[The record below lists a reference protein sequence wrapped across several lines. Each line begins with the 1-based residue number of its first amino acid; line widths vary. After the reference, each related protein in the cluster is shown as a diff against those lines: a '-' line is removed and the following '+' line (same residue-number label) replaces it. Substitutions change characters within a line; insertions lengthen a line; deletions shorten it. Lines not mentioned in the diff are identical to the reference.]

1 MMQEPYPNPSET
13 FPQGKMPPRQPKW
26 GRWLL
31 IALGAVVLLLVV
43 VTAVSFLMRSHQL
56 QQHLELGEKYLSE
69 LDYNSAVLEFTSAI
83 EVNPR
88 SEDAYL
94 GRGEAYLGLG
104 DFDSAVDDY
113 TMVIDL
119 NGGTID
125 GYVGRSR
132 AHAGRGELTEA
143 EEDLQ
148 MAITNGLDEAQA
160 ETIRQEITAPAE
172 PLTADDVSWL
182 VEPSQDYQQVLP
194 LRGNSFSD
202 VSGDYSDGQT
212 LISNYFYEMSFPGY
226 SNLPQY
232 YLVRMADGSWRFY
245 YMPNHTDSGSI
256 PMDLDSSQ
264 DVVDDVFRYD
274 ATGIADFNAY
284 TGGENVPDK
293 DPYIW
298 YPIYP
303 SPWYLFT
310 AHERGGG
317 SMSIYYDTYTQQGLA
332 IGLYYGIY
340 SQPVAESE
348 LHKPYPASQFSSA
361 DIGWDVNQSIGLAAG
376 EDDDRM
382 SRYTEALDAS
392 SETRKA
398 YVGTDGH
405 LITDF
410 LYDEAE
416 DFSEGIAACC
426 RNGKWGYIDENGNEI
441 TDFVYDGV
449 WPYQGEFDPD
459 LGDFGDF
466 PTGYSAYPC
475 TSDTMVVY
483 QDGQVGLLYRDGSV
497 LIDFGQFEDM
507 APAYNNELWAKKD
520 GLWGLIDLADAKRQT
535 RHSSDLTAP
544 SDTEIPDPAYVPY
557 EQEEHPETTPI
568 DFPVTASQKYDFYQ
582 QVEEYQDTLAPVT
595 MYTSPDGGAEITTI
609 PAGEMVQVMGQKKD
623 SSDWLCV
630 SWYETEMQ
638 RTYLGDY
645 YFDQERVAERYYGW
659 ISTQN
664 LTPDLGQ

>member
-69 LDYNSAVLEFTSAI
+69 LDYNSAVLEFTSVI

-182 VEPSQDYQQVLP
+182 VEPSLDYQHVLP

-202 VSGDYSDGQT
+202 ISGDYSDGQT
-212 LISNYFYEMSFPGY
+212 PILDGFYEMSFPGY

-245 YMPNHTDSGSI
+245 YMPNHTDSGNI

-361 DIGWDVNQSIGLAAG
+361 DSGWDVNQSIGLAAG

>member
-31 IALGAVVLLLVV
+31 IALGAVILLSVI
-43 VTAVSFLMRSHQL
+43 VTAASFLMRSHQL

-182 VEPSQDYQQVLP
+182 VEPSLDFQQVLP

-202 VSGDYSDGQT
+202 IRGDYSDGQT
-212 LISNYFYEMSFPGY
+212 LISNHFYEMSFPGY

-245 YMPNHTDSGSI
+245 YMPNHTDSGNI

-475 TSDTMVVY
+475 TSDTMVAY
-483 QDGQVGLLYRDGSV
+483 RDGQVGLLYRDGSV

-520 GLWGLIDLADAKRQT
+520 GLWGLIDLADAKQKT
-535 RHSSDLTAP
+535 RRSADLTVP

-557 EQEEHPETTPI
+557 EQEQHPETTPI
-568 DFPVTASQKYDFYQ
+568 DFPATASQEYDFYQ

-609 PAGEMVQVMGQKKD
+609 PAGEMVQVMGQKED
-623 SSDWLCV
+623 NSDWLCV

-645 YFDQERVAERYYGW
+645 YFDQERVSERYYGW

-664 LTPDLGQ
+664 LTPDLG

>member
-1 MMQEPYPNPSET
+1 
-13 FPQGKMPPRQPKW
+13 MPPRQPKW

-69 LDYNSAVLEFTSAI
+69 LDYNSAVLEFTSVI

-182 VEPSQDYQQVLP
+182 VEPSLDYQHVLP

-202 VSGDYSDGQT
+202 ISGDYSDGQT
-212 LISNYFYEMSFPGY
+212 PILDGFYEMSFPGY

-245 YMPNHTDSGSI
+245 YMPNHTDSGNI

>member
-31 IALGAVVLLLVV
+31 IALGAVILLSMI
-43 VTAVSFLMRSHQL
+43 VTAASFLMRSHQL

-119 NGGTID
+119 NSGTID

-132 AHAGRGELTEA
+132 AHAGRGEQTEA

-148 MAITNGLDEAQA
+148 MAIANGLDEAQA

-182 VEPSQDYQQVLP
+182 VEPNLDYQHVLP

-202 VSGDYSDGQT
+202 ISGDYSDGQT
-212 LISNYFYEMSFPGY
+212 PILDGFYEMSFPGY

-245 YMPNHTDSGSI
+245 YMPNHTDSGNI

-535 RHSSDLTAP
+535 RHSFDLTAP

>member
-69 LDYNSAVLEFTSAI
+69 LDYNSAVLEFTSVI

-182 VEPSQDYQQVLP
+182 VEPSLDYQHVLP

-202 VSGDYSDGQT
+202 ISGDYSDGQT
-212 LISNYFYEMSFPGY
+212 PILDGFYEMSFPGY

-245 YMPNHTDSGSI
+245 YMPNHTDSGNI

>member
-1 MMQEPYPNPSET
+1 MMQEPYPKPSEIS
-13 FPQGKMPPRQPKW
+13 PQGKMSPWQPKW
-26 GRWLL
+26 GKWLL
-31 IALGAVVLLLVV
+31 IALGAVILLLVI
-43 VTAVSFLMRSHQL
+43 VTAASFLMRSHQL

-119 NGGTID
+119 NSGTID

-182 VEPSQDYQQVLP
+182 VEPSLDYQHVLP

-202 VSGDYSDGQT
+202 ISGDYSDGQT
-212 LISNYFYEMSFPGY
+212 PILDGFYEMSFPGY

-245 YMPNHTDSGSI
+245 YMPNHTDSGNI

-535 RHSSDLTAP
+535 RHSFDLTAP

>member
-43 VTAVSFLMRSHQL
+43 VTAASFLMRSHQL

-94 GRGEAYLGLG
+94 GRGEAYLGLN
-104 DFDSAVDDY
+104 DFDNAVDDY

-119 NGGTID
+119 NSSTID

-132 AHAGRGELTEA
+132 AHAGRGEQTEA

-148 MAITNGLDEAQA
+148 MAIANGLDEAQA
-160 ETIRQEITAPAE
+160 ESIRQKITAPAE

-182 VEPSQDYQQVLP
+182 VEPNLDYQHVLL

-202 VSGDYSDGQT
+202 ISGDYSDGQT
-212 LISNYFYEMSFPGY
+212 PILDGFYEMSFPGY

-245 YMPNHTDSGSI
+245 YMPNHTDSGNI

-340 SQPVAESE
+340 SQPVAESG

-449 WPYQGEFDPD
+449 WPYKGEFDPD
-459 LGDFGDF
+459 LGDFGDYV
-466 PTGYSAYPC
+466 TGYSAYPC
-475 TSDTMVVY
+475 TSDTMVAY

-520 GLWGLIDLADAKRQT
+520 GLWGLIDLADAKQKT
-535 RHSSDLTAP
+535 RRSADLTVP

-557 EQEEHPETTPI
+557 EQEQHPETTPI
-568 DFPVTASQKYDFYQ
+568 DFPATASQEYDFYQ

-609 PAGEMVQVMGQKKD
+609 PAGEMVQVMGQKED
-623 SSDWLCV
+623 NSDWLCV

-645 YFDQERVAERYYGW
+645 YFDQERVSERYYGW

-664 LTPDLGQ
+664 LTPDLG

>member
-1 MMQEPYPNPSET
+1 
-13 FPQGKMPPRQPKW
+13 
-26 GRWLL
+26 
-31 IALGAVVLLLVV
+31 
-43 VTAVSFLMRSHQL
+43 
-56 QQHLELGEKYLSE
+56 
-69 LDYNSAVLEFTSAI
+69 
-83 EVNPR
+83 
-88 SEDAYL
+88 
-94 GRGEAYLGLG
+94 
-104 DFDSAVDDY
+104 
-113 TMVIDL
+113 
-119 NGGTID
+119 
-125 GYVGRSR
+125 
-132 AHAGRGELTEA
+132 
-143 EEDLQ
+143 
-148 MAITNGLDEAQA
+148 
-160 ETIRQEITAPAE
+160 
-172 PLTADDVSWL
+172 
-182 VEPSQDYQQVLP
+182 
-194 LRGNSFSD
+194 
-202 VSGDYSDGQT
+202 
-212 LISNYFYEMSFPGY
+212 MSFPGY

-245 YMPNHTDSGSI
+245 YMPNHTDSGNI

>member
-182 VEPSQDYQQVLP
+182 VEPSLDYQQVLP

-264 DVVDDVFRYD
+264 DVVTTVFRYD
-274 ATGIADFNAY
+274 ATGIENFNA
-284 TGGENVPDK
+284 TAGPANTPDK
-293 DPYIW
+293 APYGW
-298 YPIYP
+298 YPTYP

-310 AHERGGG
+310 SIERGSGR
-317 SMSIYYDTYTQQGLA
+317 MSIYYDTSTQQGLA
-332 IGLYYGIY
+332 IGLFYGIY
-340 SQPVAESE
+340 SQPVSGSG
-348 LHKPYPASQFSSA
+348 LNKPYPASQFSSA
-361 DIGWDVNQSIGLAAG
+361 GIGVDVNQPVSMAADG
-376 EDDDRM
+376 DDDTM

-398 YVGTDGH
+398 YVGTDGQ

-449 WPYQGEFDPD
+449 WPYKGEFDPD
-459 LGDFGDF
+459 LGDFGDYV
-466 PTGYSAYPC
+466 TGYSAYPC
-475 TSDTMVVY
+475 TSDTMVAY

-520 GLWGLIDLADAKRQT
+520 GLWGLIDLADAKQKT
-535 RHSSDLTAP
+535 RRSADLTVP

-557 EQEEHPETTPI
+557 EQEQHPETTPI
-568 DFPVTASQKYDFYQ
+568 DFPATASQEYDFYQ

-609 PAGEMVQVMGQKKD
+609 PAGEMVQVMGQKED
-623 SSDWLCV
+623 NSDWLCV

-645 YFDQERVAERYYGW
+645 YFDQERVSERYYGW

>member
-182 VEPSQDYQQVLP
+182 VEPSLDFQQVLP

-202 VSGDYSDGQT
+202 IRGDYSDGQT
-212 LISNYFYEMSFPGY
+212 LISNHFYEMSFPGY

-245 YMPNHTDSGSI
+245 YMPNHTDSGNI

-475 TSDTMVVY
+475 TSDTMVAY
-483 QDGQVGLLYRDGSV
+483 RDGQVGLLYRDGSV

-520 GLWGLIDLADAKRQT
+520 GLWGLIDLADAKQKT
-535 RHSSDLTAP
+535 RRSADLTVP

-557 EQEEHPETTPI
+557 EQEQHPETTPI
-568 DFPVTASQKYDFYQ
+568 DFPATASQEYDFYQ

-609 PAGEMVQVMGQKKD
+609 PAGEMVQVMGQKED
-623 SSDWLCV
+623 NSDWLCV

-645 YFDQERVAERYYGW
+645 YFDQERVSERYYGW

-664 LTPDLGQ
+664 LTPDLG

>member
-172 PLTADDVSWL
+172 PLTADDVSRL
-182 VEPSQDYQQVLP
+182 VEPSLDYQQVLP

-202 VSGDYSDGQT
+202 ISGDYSDGQT
-212 LISNYFYEMSFPGY
+212 PILLDTFYEMSFPGY

-264 DVVDDVFRYD
+264 DVVTTVFRYD
-274 ATGIADFNAY
+274 ATGIENFNA
-284 TGGENVPDK
+284 TAGPANTPDK
-293 DPYIW
+293 APYGW
-298 YPIYP
+298 YPTYP

-310 AHERGGG
+310 SIERGSGR
-317 SMSIYYDTYTQQGLA
+317 MSIYYDTSTQQGLA
-332 IGLYYGIY
+332 IGLFYGIY
-340 SQPVAESE
+340 SQPVSGSG
-348 LHKPYPASQFSSA
+348 LNKPYPASQFSSA
-361 DIGWDVNQSIGLAAG
+361 GIGVDVNQPVSMAADG
-376 EDDDRM
+376 DDDTM

-398 YVGTDGH
+398 YVGTDGQ

-449 WPYQGEFDPD
+449 WPYKGEFDPD
-459 LGDFGDF
+459 LGDFGDYV
-466 PTGYSAYPC
+466 TGYSAYPC
-475 TSDTMVVY
+475 TSDTMVAY
-483 QDGQVGLLYRDGSV
+483 RDGQVGLLYRDGSV

-520 GLWGLIDLADAKRQT
+520 GLWGLIDLADAKQKT
-535 RHSSDLTAP
+535 RRSADLTVP

-557 EQEEHPETTPI
+557 DQEQHPETTPI
-568 DFPVTASQKYDFYQ
+568 DFPATASQEYDFYQ

-609 PAGEMVQVMGQKKD
+609 PAGEMVQVMGQKED
-623 SSDWLCV
+623 NSDWLCV

-645 YFDQERVAERYYGW
+645 YFDQERVSERYYGW

-664 LTPDLGQ
+664 LTPDLG